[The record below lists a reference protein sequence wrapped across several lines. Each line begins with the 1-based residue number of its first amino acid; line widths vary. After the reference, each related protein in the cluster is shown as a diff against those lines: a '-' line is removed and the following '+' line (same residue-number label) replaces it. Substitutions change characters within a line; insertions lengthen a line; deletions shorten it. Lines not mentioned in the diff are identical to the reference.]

1 MASKAKAAAKAAVRP
16 PAKKAPAAPITVT
29 GQSLTMEER
38 LHRIEAMRKRIDG
51 YIEYMCKIATTAGMS
66 SEVKERAV
74 AIFYE
79 QMLIV
84 EKQLGHIHDELR
96 LE

>member
-1 MASKAKAAAKAAVRP
+1 MAVKPKASTRSV
-16 PAKKAPAAPITVT
+16 APTPAPI
-29 GQSLTMEER
+29 SPAPPLTTDER

-51 YIEYMCKIATTAGMS
+51 YIQFMCQIPSMRGSS

-74 AIFYE
+74 TVFYE
-79 QMLIV
+79 QLLLV
-84 EKQLGHIHDELR
+84 ESQLGHIHDEFR

>member
-1 MASKAKAAAKAAVRP
+1 
-16 PAKKAPAAPITVT
+16 
-29 GQSLTMEER
+29 
-38 LHRIEAMRKRIDG
+38 MRKRIDG